1 MNPPHTHTHPTLHFI
16 YLPAQSNANCEYLS
30 RFIWNLPFCLSFLKK
45 MPLQGPRGGNQTP
58 WGQLA
63 RPEKGAGGP
72 RRQCRPTSLPCG
84 PPEPCAASPSA
95 TPSAWRRWPWWS
107 GSILL
112 CGRCTVRVA
121 GSVCD
126 WRNPGNDTL
135 LRPRK
140 CTALYF
146 AFFSVHEFTHRPRSR
161 LNCRPQAL

>member
-1 MNPPHTHTHPTLHFI
+1 MTSPVADPLIAPQMNPPTPPNPSLHIFTLSKQRKMSI
-16 YLPAQSNANCEYLS
+16 SVQMYLELS
-30 RFIWNLPFCLSFLKK
+30 FFFLSFLKK
-45 MPLQGPRGGNQTP
+45 MPLRGAMGGNQTP

-84 PPEPCAASPSA
+84 PPVPCAASPSA
-95 TPSAWRRWPWWS
+95 TPSAWQRWPWWS

-121 GSVCD
+121 GPSCD

-135 LRPRK
+135 LRQK
-140 CTALYF
+140 CTGLHF
-146 AFFSVHEFTHRPRSR
+146 AFFS
-161 LNCRPQAL
+161 L